1 MQCGQKWLKFKK
13 DGFCGS
19 LSIRTSSKIEFNSDP
34 GYSDKHIHEAIFEM
48 DPEYKYVKVIHE
60 GFKGPFE
67 NIMTIKLG
75 DNAPANQDTLDNA
88 ILEGL
93 AHQRI
98 FREARTGAIVQFGYN
113 LEEV

>member
-19 LSIRTSSKIEFNSDP
+19 LSIRTSSGIEFNSDP
-34 GYSDKHIHEAIFEM
+34 GYNDKYIHDAVLEM
-48 DPEYKYVKVIHE
+48 DPEYTYVKVIHE
-60 GFKGPFE
+60 GIKGALE
-67 NIMTIKLG
+67 SIATIALG
-75 DNAPANQDTLDNA
+75 DDFQANQDALDNA

-98 FREARTGAIVQFGYN
+98 FREARTSAIVTFGYD
-113 LEEV
+113 LTEV

>member
-48 DPEYKYVKVIHE
+48 DPEYTYVKVIHE
-60 GFKGPFE
+60 GFKGALKSVAS
-67 NIMTIKLG
+67 IALG
-75 DNAPANQDTLDNA
+75 SDAAQNQDTLDNA

>member
-67 NIMTIKLG
+67 NIMTIELG

-98 FREARTGAIVQFGYN
+98 FREANSGAIVQFGYN